1 MKCPICGAVNDDDA
15 RFCENCG
22 AKLSPIQSGANSF
35 TAPGTNNIPVS
46 RGSQSSGYTPKVN
59 ITGAGNTDN
68 RTYASSLGSIS
79 NTGRGT
85 NAGYGQPNQTGF
97 ATNRNNSTGYQI
109 PYTPSNYTNT
119 SQRPSSGRG
128 SRKNL
133 IITILSVL
141 AAFIALLVA
150 EYFLTGGSL
159 LFGGIGGGGN
169 YKRKA
174 ENCVEYFLDGNL
186 EKVAGLSKGISQSS
200 LSECGF
206 SDSDEY
212 ADFLKSAYDY
222 LYYDYCENISYELTS
237 DIQNTDTFRQME
249 FTVHCE
255 YNSKPYE
262 DILIVNLYKQG
273 GKWYPVLY
281 SYR

>member
-35 TAPGTNNIPVS
+35 TAPGTNNSPVS
-46 RGSQSSGYTPKVN
+46 RSSQSSGYTPKVN

-68 RTYASSLGSIS
+68 RTYASSLGGIS
-79 NTGRGT
+79 NANRGT

-97 ATNRNNSTGYQI
+97 APNRNNSTGYQV

-128 SRKNL
+128 SRRNL

-141 AAFIALLVA
+141 AAFIALLAA

-186 EKVAGLSKGISQSS
+186 EKAAGLSKGISQSA

-206 SDSDEY
+206 YDSEEY

-222 LYYDYCENISYELTS
+222 LYYDYCENISYEVTS

-262 DILIVNLYKQG
+262 DILIVNLYKEG